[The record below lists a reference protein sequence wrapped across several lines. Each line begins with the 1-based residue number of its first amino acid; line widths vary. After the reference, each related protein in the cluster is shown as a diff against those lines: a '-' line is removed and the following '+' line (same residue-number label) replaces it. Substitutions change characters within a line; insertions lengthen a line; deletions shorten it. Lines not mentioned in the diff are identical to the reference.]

1 MFKSLL
7 DYLHLI
13 AAYTRIN
20 VKAQIEYRGAFF
32 SQVAAMFINDAAW
45 VVFWTFFFTRFPV
58 LHGWTLTDVMTLW
71 AVVTAG
77 FGIAFGVMGNAH
89 QLAPAIAHGELDLW
103 LSHPRAVLPHFLL
116 GRSVPTAWG
125 DAAFGYAIYFA
136 FIRPDFGRM
145 AMFILLSFIVAV
157 AFVGLGVMA
166 GSLGF
171 YIGNASSLSEQ
182 WRFAVITFS
191 TYPPTLFDGAVKLLL
206 FTLIPAGFVSYVPV
220 ETLRS
225 MSIWDLLMSVSGA
238 LAVLAAGAGM
248 FYHGLRRYESG
259 NLISING

>member
-1 MFKSLL
+1 
-7 DYLHLI
+7 
-13 AAYTRIN
+13 
-20 VKAQIEYRGAFF
+20 
-32 SQVAAMFINDAAW
+32 
-45 VVFWTFFFTRFPV
+45 
-58 LHGWTLTDVMTLW
+58 
-71 AVVTAG
+71 
-77 FGIAFGVMGNAH
+77 
-89 QLAPAIAHGELDLW
+89 
-103 LSHPRAVLPHFLL
+103 
-116 GRSVPTAWG
+116 
-125 DAAFGYAIYFA
+125 
-136 FIRPDFGRM
+136 
-145 AMFILLSFIVAV
+145 LLSFIVAV

-225 MSIWDLLMSVSGA
+225 MSIWDLLMSVGGA

-259 NLISING
+259 NIISING